1 MSHDYS
7 ENILIQESAGHLLER
22 ELDWEVVFAY
32 NTKSW
37 AKTAPLAARAIMKSC

>member
-22 ELDWEVVFAY
+22 ELVWEVVF
-32 NTKSW
+32 T
-37 AKTAPLAARAIMKSC
+37 